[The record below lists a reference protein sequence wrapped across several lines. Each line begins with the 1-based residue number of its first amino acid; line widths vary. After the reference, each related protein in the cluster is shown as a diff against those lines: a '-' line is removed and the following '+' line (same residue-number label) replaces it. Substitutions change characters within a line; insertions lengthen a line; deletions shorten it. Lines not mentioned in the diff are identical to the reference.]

1 MAIYP
6 MDSVIQPYEQPRPG
20 LVRKNRNTNSLHS
33 QSKVYLNEKKK
44 KARVNTQT
52 WQTNSIIK
60 RITSLQ
66 LPKTQKLPSFL
77 LLRYFFLG
85 FSSEIS
91 L

>member
-44 KARVNTQT
+44 KKSASKHSDLADKLHYKEDN
-52 WQTNSIIK
+52 IFA
-60 RITSLQ
+60 ITKN
-66 LPKTQKLPSFL
+66 PKAS
-77 LLRYFFLG
+77 
-85 FSSEIS
+85 
-91 L
+91 

>member
-44 KARVNTQT
+44 KK
-52 WQTNSIIK
+52 K
-60 RITSLQ
+60 R
-66 LPKTQKLPSFL
+66 
-77 LLRYFFLG
+77 
-85 FSSEIS
+85 E
-91 L
+91 

>member
-60 RITSLQ
+60 INNIFAITKN
-66 LPKTQKLPSFL
+66 PKAS
-77 LLRYFFLG
+77 
-85 FSSEIS
+85 
-91 L
+91 

>member
-1 MAIYP
+1 

-33 QSKVYLNEKKK
+33 QSKVYLNEKRKKKK

-66 LPKTQKLPSFL
+66 LPKTQKLLSFL

>member
-6 MDSVIQPYEQPRPG
+6 IDSVIQPYEQPRPG

-44 KARVNTQT
+44 KSASKHSDLADKLHYKEDN
-52 WQTNSIIK
+52 IFA
-60 RITSLQ
+60 IT
-66 LPKTQKLPSFL
+66 KTHKLPSFL